1 MPRISEV
8 MLMPRKPLIPC
19 KYPSCPEL
27 TDKKFCDKHKKTYG
41 RRSAKERGYDS
52 RWRIARKRFL
62 KENPLCLECIK
73 DNRLVEATVVDHI
86 IPHRGD
92 KSLFW
97 DESNWQ
103 ALCKSCHDRKTMTT
117 DRYQEYK
124 YK

>member
-1 MPRISEV
+1 MIN
-8 MLMPRKPLIPC
+8 MPRKPSKPC
-19 KYPSCPEL
+19 KYPGCPDL
-27 TDKKFCDKHKKTYG
+27 TDNNFCDKHKNFDP

-52 RWRIARKRFL
+52 KWRVSRKRFL
-62 KENPLCLECIK
+62 KANPLCVKCLK
-73 DNRLVEATVVDHI
+73 VDRLVDATVVDHI

-92 KSLFW
+92 KELFW

-124 YK
+124 Y

>member
-1 MPRISEV
+1 
-8 MLMPRKPLIPC
+8 MPRKPPKPC
-19 KYPSCPEL
+19 KHPGCPEL
-27 TDKKFCDKHKKTYG
+27 TDNNFCDKHKNLHA

-52 RWRIARKRFL
+52 RWRTARKRFL
-62 KENPLCLECIK
+62 KENPLCLECFK

-92 KSLFW
+92 KNLFW
-97 DESNWQ
+97 DETNWQ

-124 YK
+124 Y